1 MMTQGSVTPTCR
13 HSLAATALESSL
25 TPSPQPTQPPPP
37 PPTAPSTHTYLN
49 HHPHLML
56 SHQL

>member
-25 TPSPQPTQPPPP
+25 TPSRLPTQPPHPP
-37 PPTAPSTHTYLN
+37 QGGPGGSK
-49 HHPHLML
+49 
-56 SHQL
+56 